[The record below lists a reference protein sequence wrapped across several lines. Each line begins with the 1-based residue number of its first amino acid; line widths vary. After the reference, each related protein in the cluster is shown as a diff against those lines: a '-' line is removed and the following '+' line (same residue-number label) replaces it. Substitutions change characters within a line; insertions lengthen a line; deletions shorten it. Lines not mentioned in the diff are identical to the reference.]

1 MKRPEQLWERLRRVP
16 QRASSVLE
24 PPPEQVKR
32 ELRPKY
38 LEPPR
43 QAHRLLEALPVSEVR
58 RVSAGQAVP
67 A

>member
-1 MKRPEQLWERLRRVP
+1 VP